1 MVKFFIKNMIMK
13 KQLKLIKK
21 IVDDFEKVKSKEFM
35 KLFYD
40 FIKFFNKYFED
51 QANEYIKQ
59 LKDNND
65 IKKSSN
71 PKITEKLIEKL
82 SAIILL

>member
-1 MVKFFIKNMIMK
+1 MK
-13 KQLKLIKK
+13 KQLKLVKK

-40 FIKFFNKYFED
+40 FIKFFNKYFDDE
-51 QANEYIKQ
+51 ANKYINE

-65 IKKSSN
+65 ITKSNNSE
-71 PKITEKLIEKL
+71 ITEKLIEKL
-82 SAIILL
+82 SAIVLL